1 MSVQPRRLTLAKA
14 VIGTALMAGAL
25 SGCAKNKGELVLEDG
40 VGVTA
45 LRTACPTVE
54 VAENTG
60 DVTLFTDPSRTDS
73 QAIDMVATITN
84 LRATCNDTVD
94 PVSSEAT
101 FDVLARRT
109 DTRGARHVELPYFSI
124 VMRGGTAVV
133 AKRLGTVEIDFADGQ
148 DRATARAKA
157 GAFVDRAAASLPASV
172 REKLSR
178 KRRAGQADAAV
189 DPLSLPEVRKAIAS
203 ATFEHL
209 VGFQLTPSQLEYN
222 ARR

>member
-1 MSVQPRRLTLAKA
+1 MRVQPRSLSLAKA
-14 VIGTALMAGAL
+14 LVGTALLAGAL
-25 SGCAKNKGELVLEDG
+25 AGCAKNKGELVLEDG

-54 VAENTG
+54 IPEMTG
-60 DVTLFTDPSRTDS
+60 DVTVFSDPARTDS
-73 QAIDMVATITN
+73 QAIDLVASITN
-84 LRATCNDTVD
+84 VRASCAEGSD
-94 PVSSEAT
+94 PVTSDAS

-109 DTRGARHVELPYFSI
+109 DTRGARHVELPYFST

-133 AKRLGTVEIDFADGQ
+133 AKRLGTVALDFADGQ
-148 DRATARAKA
+148 DRAMAHARA
-157 GAFVDRAAASLPASV
+157 GASIDRAAASLPADV
-172 REKLSR
+172 RDRLSR
-178 KRRAGQADAAV
+178 KRRAGQADAAI

-209 VGFQLTPSQLEYN
+209 IGFQLTQSQLEYN